1 MSLSPSSS
9 AQAARE
15 AVARKLRTL
24 KGEARLK
31 GSELAARCGWSESKV
46 SRIAHA
52 KTPPSDDDVLRWC
65 MACGAEGQAADII
78 AANRQADEMYV
89 EWRKVHR
96 DGMKYAQDSEME
108 ELERTRLTRVYCS
121 NVVPGLAQR
130 RGYATSLM
138 AAITRFQG
146 TPDDVGAAV
155 ESRVARSNL
164 FRRANHQFAMVLEE
178 TVLRYPF
185 GGAQAMR
192 EQLMFLLEIMRL
204 PRVSLGIIPA
214 GAPREMWPL
223 EAFYMYDDRQVTAEL
238 LSALVNIT
246 TPGEVAIY
254 EKAFKILAGMAVYG
268 PQARDLIQ
276 QAIHSF
282 E

>member
-15 AVARKLRTL
+15 AIAGKLRAL
-24 KGEARLK
+24 KAEARLK

-52 KTPPSDDDVLRWC
+52 RTPPSDDDILRWC
-65 MACGAEGQAADII
+65 IACGAEAQAPDII

-89 EWRKVHR
+89 QWRKVHR
-96 DGMKYAQDSEME
+96 DGMKRAQDTEMAQ
-108 ELERTRLTRVYCS
+108 LERTRLTRIYCS
-121 NVVPGLAQR
+121 NVVPGVTQR

-138 AAITRFQG
+138 TAITRFQE
-146 TPDDVGAAV
+146 TPNDVDAAV

-178 TVLRYPF
+178 TVLHYPF
-185 GGAQAMR
+185 GGAEAMR
-192 EQLMFLLEIMRL
+192 EQLGFLLEVMRL
-204 PRVSLGIIPA
+204 PRVSLGIIPRN
-214 GAPREMWPL
+214 APREMWPL
-223 EAFYMYDDRQVTAEL
+223 EAFSIYDDRQVMAEL
-238 LSALVNIT
+238 LSAVVTIT
-246 TPGEVAIY
+246 TPGEIAAY
-254 EKAFKILAGMAVYG
+254 DKAFKILAGMAVYG
-268 PQARDLIQ
+268 PRARHLIQ